1 MNFKI
6 MVKKTHDLQEY
17 REFDRSLTPKM
28 GNNNDHLEQVRSFT
42 LKNGFQEPII
52 IISCEMPISLKATIA
67 SGWPT
72 RKVYHPYHAV

>member
-1 MNFKI
+1 
-6 MVKKTHDLQEY
+6 MVETDDLREY

-28 GNNNDHLEQVRSFT
+28 GDKNDHLEQVRHFI

-52 IISCEMPISLKATIA
+52 ISRDLKLEMPISLKATIV

-72 RKVYHPYHAV
+72 KKVYHPYHAV

>member
-1 MNFKI
+1 
-6 MVKKTHDLQEY
+6 
-17 REFDRSLTPKM
+17 M
-28 GNNNDHLEQVRSFT
+28 GYSNDHLEQVRSFI

-52 IISCEMPISLKATIA
+52 ILSHVILKVEMPILLKATIV

>member
-1 MNFKI
+1 
-6 MVKKTHDLQEY
+6 
-17 REFDRSLTPKM
+17 M
-28 GNNNDHLEQVRSFT
+28 GDSNDHLEQVRSFI

-52 IISCEMPISLKATIA
+52 ILSHVILKVEMPILLKATIV